1 MHDAQVHDAPPSA
14 GFDTSTLP
22 WQTRR
27 PPRLIGQLKTQLLS
41 WGTVRST
48 VVLTSVAVAASVV
61 LAFVGHFLAGEPPER
76 LWLTEAFG
84 VTIPLLIGPPLLW
97 LITHLLFDAE
107 RARRMA
113 EQLAITDPLTRA
125 YNRRYFFHACEVA
138 LKSLTSQGQPLSVLV
153 MDIDH
158 FKRINDKFGHSQGDV
173 ALRQVAQACL
183 RSLRQDEIFAR
194 FGGEEFAVLLPNAS
208 NAAALVVAERVR
220 AAVAELRLQAQG
232 GEWIEP
238 TVSVGVATL
247 DPTGDDADTLVTRA
261 DLAMYQAKLAG
272 RNRVANE
279 ASPKN

>member
-1 MHDAQVHDAPPSA
+1 MPDTQAHEVPAPA
-14 GFDTSTLP
+14 GFDPTTLP

-27 PPRLIGQLKTQLLS
+27 PPRLIGQLKARLLT
-41 WGTVRST
+41 WGTARST
-48 VVLTSVAVAASVV
+48 AVLTAVAVAASVV
-61 LAFVGHFLAGEPPER
+61 LAFFGHFLAGEPPER

-107 RARRMA
+107 HARRLA
-113 EQLAITDPLTRA
+113 ERLAITDPLTRA

-138 LKSLTSQGQPLSVLV
+138 LKSLSAQGQPLSVLV
-153 MDIDH
+153 MDVDH
-158 FKRINDKFGHSQGDV
+158 FKRINDEFGHGQGDV
-173 ALRQVAQACL
+173 ALRQVAQACQ

-220 AAVAELRLQAQG
+220 TAVAELRLETQS
-232 GEWIEP
+232 GEWIQP

-247 DPTGDDADTLVTRA
+247 DPTSDDADTLITRA

-272 RNRVANE
+272 RNQVAN
-279 ASPKN
+279 ATPP